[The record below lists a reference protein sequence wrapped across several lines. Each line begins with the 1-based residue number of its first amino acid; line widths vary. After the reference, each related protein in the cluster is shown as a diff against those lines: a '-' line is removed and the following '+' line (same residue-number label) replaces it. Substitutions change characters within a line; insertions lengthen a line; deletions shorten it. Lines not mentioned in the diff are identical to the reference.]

1 MASRVTKHISNRL
14 SSMDYVLLISIMS
27 LVSLGTIM
35 IYSASSLLAAEK
47 YGSSAFFL
55 SRHIFVLLLTL
66 ILMPAVYFI
75 KIHWLKK
82 TATLMLLVAIIG
94 LILTVFTDLGVTMNY
109 AKRWLNL
116 GFMRI
121 QVSEFLKPILVI
133 YLASYLSRKKD
144 KLHSFSDGLLP
155 LLIILG
161 LIVVLMMKQPDFGST
176 AVIVASC
183 GLMMFVGGVRLSYLF
198 TLLVLGLGGAA
209 VLIASAQYRL
219 DRFTTFLNPWND
231 PSGKGFQILQSL
243 VAFQRGGV
251 YGQGLGDGS
260 QKLLY
265 LPEAHTDFI
274 FSVVG
279 EELGLIGSLLL
290 IFFFV
295 CFVVQGLKLSIKLK
309 DDFARYMAFG
319 LTALIGLEAVL
330 NMSVVMAL
338 LPTKGL
344 TLPFISYG
352 RSSLLASLFCAT
364 LLLSLSSSVGLIQRN
379 AKKVSV

>member
-1 MASRVTKHISNRL
+1 MPGRVAKHISNRL
-14 SSMDYVLLISIMS
+14 SNMDYVLLISIVS

-55 SRHIFVLLLTL
+55 SRHVFVLLLTL
-66 ILMPAVYFI
+66 LLMPAVYFI

-82 TATLMLLVAIIG
+82 TATLMLLVAIVG
-94 LILTVFTDLGVTMNY
+94 LFLTAYTDLGVTMNY

-144 KLHSFSDGLLP
+144 KLYSFSDGLLP

-176 AVIVASC
+176 AVIVTSC
-183 GLMMFVGGVRLSYLF
+183 GLMMFVGGVRLSHLLALLF
-198 TLLVLGLGGAA
+198 IGVGGATA
-209 VLIASAQYRL
+209 LITSAQYRL
-219 DRFTTFLNPWND
+219 DRLTTFLNPWDD

-279 EELGLIGSLLL
+279 EELGLVGSLLL
-290 IFFFV
+290 ILFFV

-352 RSSLLASLFCAT
+352 RSSLLASLFSAT
-364 LLLSLSSSVGLIQRN
+364 LLLSLSSSVGFIQRN
-379 AKKVSV
+379 AKKVAV